1 MSLAA
6 VIDTPDVDG
15 ERTGS
20 VTEIGGRRNGSGHR
34 VAEPNGSEVDVADID
49 GAEIDVAELN
59 RLVASFAAGFAQ
71 DFIGMGPAE
80 LGEYLAGIEELSR
93 TAEYLQVVAA
103 TAVDRRNAA
112 AGGRPAEGDP
122 STGGAGFVFNTPD
135 SNTAFSPSG
144 DRRSVY
150 RCTAEYLQDRLR
162 ISRSEATRRLRLG
175 AKLLPRTTL
184 TGDTLPAPLE
194 HLAAAVSPSNVSA
207 SNISA
212 GGISGSNV
220 SGRSATLIATAL
232 DRARFVAEPAVL
244 ETMEAQLTA
253 NATTYDPDFLTRLIR
268 RWEAHLDPDG
278 PEPADKELA
287 ARQGVFLRGKKR
299 GLHLLDIAATDEQY
313 EYLTTIMNT
322 TTNPRTQPGT
332 ARGGGGVNAAPAGEG
347 DDGANENGTI
357 DSSQNDSAHA
367 AEGQETFETGTRAQ
381 LLLDGLIGACQ
392 IALATDKLPA
402 TGGHRPQLLVTI
414 DYQTLLRE
422 VAENGAIPGATN
434 ELNSRHH
441 HHDDTGNK
449 PTAITDGAS
458 FAFTGP
464 VNARTVRKL
473 ACDADIIPIV
483 LGGTN
488 EILDLG
494 RTQRL
499 FTVKQRK
506 ALHARDKGCAFPSC
520 SMPAH
525 WTEAHHITP
534 WSHGG
539 TTNTD
544 NGVLLCSHHHH
555 LIHQG
560 DWTIEIKHHTPWFIP
575 PQQLDPQQQPRR
587 NHYWTLN

>member
-6 VIDTPDVDG
+6 VIDTPDVGD

-20 VTEIGGRRNGSGHR
+20 VSEIGGRPADSGR
-34 VAEPNGSEVDVADID
+34 SP
-49 GAEIDVAELN
+49 AELN
-59 RLVASFAAGFAQ
+59 RLVASFAAGFTQ
-71 DFIGMGPAE
+71 SYPGLGQPDLAE
-80 LGEYLAGIEELSR
+80 HLASIEELSR
-93 TAEYLQVVAA
+93 TVEYLQVVAA
-103 TAVDRRNAA
+103 TAVDRSNAA
-112 AGGRPAEGDP
+112 AGGRPAEGNP
-122 STGGAGFVFNTPD
+122 STGGAGFVFNTSHVNTPD
-135 SNTAFSPSG
+135 VNTPGFNTPGFNTAQG
-144 DRRSVY
+144 RRSVY

-175 AKLLPRTTL
+175 AKLLPRITL

-194 HLAAAVSPSNVSA
+194 HLAAAVSPNKTSPSNISGSNISG

-212 GGISGSNV
+212 GDVSGSKV

-253 NATTYDPDFLTRLIR
+253 SATTYDPDFLTRLIR

-278 PEPADKELA
+278 PEPTDKELT
-287 ARQGVFLRGKKR
+287 ARQGVFLRGEKR

-313 EYLTTIMNT
+313 EYLTTVMNT
-322 TTNPRTQPGT
+322 TTNPRTQPG
-332 ARGGGGVNAAPAGEG
+332 GN
-347 DDGANENGTI
+347 DGAAGV
-357 DSSQNDSAHA
+357 SSAPVR
-367 AEGQETFETGTRAQ
+367 EREETFETRTRAQ

-392 IALATDKLPA
+392 IALATDQLPA

-422 VAENGAIPGATN
+422 VAENGATPDPTN
-434 ELNSRHH
+434 GLNSRHH
-441 HHDDTGNK
+441 AHDTDNR
-449 PTAITDGAS
+449 PNAITDGAS

-464 VNARTVRKL
+464 INARTVRKL

-499 FTVKQRK
+499 FTPKQRK
-506 ALHARDKGCAFPSC
+506 ALHARDKGCAFPGC
-520 SMPAH
+520 HMPSH

-534 WSHGG
+534 WSEGG
-539 TTNTD
+539 TTTTD

-560 DWTIEIKHHTPWFIP
+560 EWTIQVHDRLPWFIP
-575 PQQLDPQQQPRR
+575 PQQLDPQQHPRR
-587 NHYWTLN
+587 NHYWTLC

>member
-20 VTEIGGRRNGSGHR
+20 VTEIGGQRAGSGR
-34 VAEPNGSEVDVADID
+34 SL
-49 GAEIDVAELN
+49 AELN
-59 RLVASFAAGFAQ
+59 LLVASFAAGFAE
-71 DFIGMGPAE
+71 DFIGMGQAE
-80 LGEYLAGIEELSR
+80 LGEHLAGIEELSR
-93 TAEYLQVVAA
+93 TAEYLQVAAA
-103 TAVDRRNAA
+103 TAVDRSNAA
-112 AGGRPAEGDP
+112 AGGRPAEGNP

-244 ETMEAQLTA
+244 ETMEAQLTTS
-253 NATTYDPDFLTRLIR
+253 ATQYDPDFLTRLIR

-278 PEPADKELA
+278 PEPTDKELA
-287 ARQGVFLRGKKR
+287 ARQGVFVRGKKR

-313 EYLTTIMNT
+313 EYLTTVMNT
-322 TTNPRTQPGT
+322 TTNPRTQPCG
-332 ARGGGGVNAAPAGEG
+332 AGGGGGAIAAVGEG
-347 DDGANENGTI
+347 DDGPHENGTI
-357 DSSQNDSAHA
+357 DSRQATQD
-367 AEGQETFETGTRAQ
+367 EETFETRTRAQ

-392 IALATDKLPA
+392 VALATDKLPA

-414 DYQTLLRE
+414 DYKTLLRD
-422 VAENGAIPGATN
+422 VAG
-434 ELNSRHH
+434 S
-441 HHDDTGNK
+441 TGIGSSS
-449 PTAITDGAS
+449 TASTGFSTVSSPDPILSSGAS

-464 VNARTVRKL
+464 TNARTVRKL

-506 ALHARDKGCAFPSC
+506 ALHARDKGCAFPGC
-520 SMPAH
+520 HMPSH

-534 WSHGG
+534 WSEGG
-539 TTNTD
+539 TTTTD

-575 PQQLDPQQQPRR
+575 PKHVDPEQRPRR
-587 NHYWTLN
+587 NRYWTLC